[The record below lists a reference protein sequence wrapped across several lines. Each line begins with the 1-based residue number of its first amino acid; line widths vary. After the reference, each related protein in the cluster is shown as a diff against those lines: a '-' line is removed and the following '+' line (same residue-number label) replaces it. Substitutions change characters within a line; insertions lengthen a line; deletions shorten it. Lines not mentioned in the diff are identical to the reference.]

1 MSIEFIWIDFL
12 GLDHE
17 FSVVNLISLR
27 FDDVLKGVDL
37 KVSFLVGCAFLLNI
51 TGLAVTFI

>member
-27 FDDVLKGVDL
+27 FDDVLMDGDI

-51 TGLAVTFI
+51 IGLAVTFN

>member
-27 FDDVLKGVDL
+27 FDDVLKDGDI
-37 KVSFLVGCAFLLNI
+37 KVSFLVGYAFLLNI
-51 TGLAVTFI
+51 IGLAVTFN

>member
-27 FDDVLKGVDL
+27 FDDVLKDGDI

-51 TGLAVTFI
+51 IGLAVTFN